1 VVAGLKRSINHVIDA
16 NYENL
21 FTLYVSVFI
30 RSRIKQFCDN
40 CKCLKILII
49 VTIGFVARVL
59 LYKFIKIGPIDS
71 QPRRNHKKTTATRFV
86 VGTAVEI

>member
-1 VVAGLKRSINHVIDA
+1 M
-16 NYENL
+16 
-21 FTLYVSVFI
+21 
-30 RSRIKQFCDN
+30 
-40 CKCLKILII
+40 I

-71 QPRRNHKKTTATRFV
+71 QPRRKHKKTTATRFV